1 MKREGQGQQEPEL
14 KVTVQGQWVAAPVE
28 IMEDTRLPAPA
39 RLVMV
44 YLLGLAGRPNW
55 TIRVG
60 QVQRALG
67 MSQGTWQRARK
78 SLQSCGYYLL
88 ERTRDADG
96 TMNWQHSVFYP
107 TRGAALGSFS
117 TDGQS
122 TGGKRAVV
130 RSLHNTKTMKQKQKQ
145 KQNRSAAADGKG
157 AGKRG
162 GLWNGVEIWTASDEA
177 SVSELLAT
185 HGEAAVQ
192 AAALQLRR
200 RGERPLPIA
209 VARELANG
217 SPQQRSASTG
227 GELARVKAL
236 LKKSEKRH

>member
-1 MKREGQGQQEPEL
+1 MRRGKDKEQEPEL
-14 KVTVQGQWVAAPVE
+14 KVTVQGQWVAAPIE
-28 IMEDTRLPAPA
+28 ILEDTCLPAPA

-44 YLLGLAGRPNW
+44 YLLGLSGRPNW

-60 QVQRALG
+60 HVQRALG
-67 MSQGTWQRARK
+67 MSQGAWQRARK
-78 SLQSCGYYLL
+78 SLQARGYYLL
-88 ERTRDADG
+88 ERRRDEDG
-96 TMNWQHSVFYP
+96 TMNWSHAVFYP
-107 TRGAALGSFS
+107 ARGPTIGSFS
-117 TDGQS
+117 TDGES
-122 TGGKRAVV
+122 AGGKRAVV
-130 RSLHNTKTMKQKQKQ
+130 HSLRNTKTMKQKQT
-145 KQNRSAAADGKG
+145 RAAAADEKG

-162 GLWNGVEIWTASDEA
+162 GLRNGVEIWTESDEA